1 MPLPPDP
8 TRSPPLATGE
18 AGAYSMGIMDVRALW
33 ILKPGQARI
42 GTETLPEPGPGEVR
56 VRARFGAV
64 SRGTEALV
72 FQGKVPPSQHQAM
85 RAPFQAGV
93 FPGPV
98 KYGYINVGRVEA
110 GPESL
115 LGRDVF
121 CLYPHQT
128 GYVVPATAV
137 TPLPEGLPP
146 ERAVLAANM
155 ETALNVAWDAAPRP
169 GDRVAVIGAGVV
181 GCLTARLIGRI
192 PGCTVTLVDTD
203 PGREAVAAAL
213 GVGFAAPTAA
223 PDDQDLVI
231 HTSGNP
237 AGLAT
242 ALGLAGI
249 EATVIEASW
258 YGDTPVPAPLGE
270 AFHSR
275 RLTLRSSQV
284 GMVATAQRPRWD
296 YARRMAKALELLR
309 DPALDVLFTGDCDF
323 DDLPEVLARLAA
335 APAGALCQ
343 RIRYPEEN

>member
-1 MPLPPDP
+1 
-8 TRSPPLATGE
+8 
-18 AGAYSMGIMDVRALW
+18 MDARALW

-42 GTETLPEPGPGEVR
+42 GTETLPEPGPDEVR
-56 VRARFGAV
+56 VRARFGAI

-98 KYGYINVGRVEA
+98 KYGYINVGTVEA
-110 GPESL
+110 GPEAL

-128 GYVVPATAV
+128 AYVVPAAAV

-155 ETALNVAWDAAPRP
+155 ETALNVVWDSAARP
-169 GDRVAVIGAGVV
+169 GDRIAVVGAGVV
-181 GCLTARLIGRI
+181 GCLVARLAGRI

-203 PGREAVAAAL
+203 PGRAAIAAAL
-213 GVGFAAPTAA
+213 GVGFALPPDAPG
-223 PDDQDLVI
+223 DQDLVI
-231 HTSGNP
+231 HASGQP
-237 AGLAT
+237 KGAAT
-242 ALGLAGI
+242 ALGLAGV
-249 EATVIEASW
+249 EAMVVEASW
-258 YGDTPVPAPLGE
+258 YGGTPVLLPLGE

-284 GMVATAQRPRWD
+284 GMVAAAQRPRWD
-296 YARRMAKALELLR
+296 YARRMRKALELLL
-309 DPALDVLFTGDCDF
+309 DPALDVLFSGDCDF

-335 APAGALCQ
+335 DPAGALCQ
-343 RIRYPEEN
+343 RIRYPED

>member
-1 MPLPPDP
+1 M
-8 TRSPPLATGE
+8 E
-18 AGAYSMGIMDVRALW
+18 ARALW

-56 VRARFGAV
+56 VRARFGAI

-98 KYGYINVGRVEA
+98 KYGYINVGTVEA
-110 GPESL
+110 GPEEL
-115 LGRDVF
+115 QGRDVF

-128 GYVVPATAV
+128 RYVVPATAV

-155 ETALNVAWDAAPRP
+155 ETALNVVWDSAARP
-169 GDRVAVIGAGVV
+169 GDRIAMVGAGVV
-181 GCLTARLIGRI
+181 GCLVARLAGRI

-203 PGREAVAAAL
+203 PGRAAVAAAL
-213 GVGFAAPTAA
+213 GVGFALPPDAPG
-223 PDDQDLVI
+223 DQDLVI
-231 HTSGNP
+231 HASGHP
-237 AGLAT
+237 KGAAT
-242 ALGLAGI
+242 ALGLAGV
-249 EATVIEASW
+249 EATVVEASW
-258 YGDTPVPAPLGE
+258 YGDTPVLLPLGE
-270 AFHSR
+270 AFHSQ

-296 YARRMAKALELLR
+296 YARRMAKALELLL
-309 DPALDVLFTGDCDF
+309 DPALDELVGGECGF
-323 DDLPEVLARLAA
+323 DELPEVLARLAA
-335 APAGALCQ
+335 DPAGALCQ
-343 RIRYPEEN
+343 RIRYAEDE

>member
-1 MPLPPDP
+1 
-8 TRSPPLATGE
+8 
-18 AGAYSMGIMDVRALW
+18 MDARALW

-110 GPESL
+110 GPEPL
-115 LGRDVF
+115 LGREVF

-128 GYVVPATAV
+128 AYVVPAAAV
-137 TPLPEGLPP
+137 TPLPDGLPP

-155 ETALNVAWDAAPRP
+155 ETALNVVWDAAPQP
-169 GDRVAVIGAGVV
+169 GDRIAVVGAGVV
-181 GCLTARLIGRI
+181 GCLVARLAGRI

-203 PGREAVAAAL
+203 PGRQAVATAL
-213 GVGFAAPTAA
+213 GVGFALPQDASG
-223 PDDQDLVI
+223 DQDLVI
-231 HTSGNP
+231 HASGSP
-237 AGLAT
+237 KGAAT

-249 EATVIEASW
+249 EATVVEASW
-258 YGDTPVPAPLGE
+258 YGDTPVLLPLGE
-270 AFHSR
+270 GFHAK

-284 GMVATAQRPRWD
+284 GMVAAAQRPRWD
-296 YARRMAKALELLR
+296 HARRIGKALELLL
-309 DPALDVLFTGDCDF
+309 DPALDVLFSGDCDF

-335 APAGALCQ
+335 DPAGVLCQ
-343 RIRYPEEN
+343 RIRYPED

>member
-1 MPLPPDP
+1 
-8 TRSPPLATGE
+8 
-18 AGAYSMGIMDVRALW
+18 MDARALW

-56 VRARFGAV
+56 VRARFGAL

-72 FQGKVPPSQHQAM
+72 FQGKVPTSQHQAM

-98 KYGYINVGRVEA
+98 KYGYINVGTVEA
-110 GPESL
+110 GPEAL

-121 CLYPHQT
+121 CLFPHQT
-128 GYVVPATAV
+128 AYVVPAAAV

-155 ETALNVAWDAAPRP
+155 ETALNVVWDSAARP
-169 GDRVAVIGAGVV
+169 GDRIAVVGAGVV
-181 GCLTARLIGRI
+181 GCLVARLAGRI

-203 PGREAVAAAL
+203 SGRAAIAAAL
-213 GVGFAAPTAA
+213 GVGFAAPQEA
-223 PDDQDLVI
+223 PGDQDLVI
-231 HTSGNP
+231 HASGSP
-237 AGLAT
+237 RGAAT
-242 ALGLAGI
+242 ALGLAGV
-249 EATVIEASW
+249 EATVVEASW
-258 YGDTPVPAPLGE
+258 YGDTPVLLPLGE

-296 YARRMAKALELLR
+296 YPRRMAKALDLLL
-309 DPALDVLFTGDCDF
+309 DPALDVLFSGDCDF
-323 DDLPEVLARLAA
+323 DELPEVLARLAA
-335 APAGALCQ
+335 DPAGALCQ
-343 RIRYPEEN
+343 RIRYPEK